1 MEVTAGLEPARL
13 AQQGR
18 RNLDLMS
25 AENTPAEDK
34 VKHRA
39 IFLFLFW
46 SFAFTWG
53 CVFLALW
60 LQKANLDVYLLLFG
74 LRLTSS
80 STLSF
85 MGNLGPAAAAV
96 MVLSRLGQQG
106 ESKILVK
113 EGFAWRIPSKGY
125 FLGILIPVAILVL
138 AIVALVIV
146 SRVPFHWYGKAFG
159 MWIESMIWGSLFR
172 AWGEEIGWRGFL
184 LPRLQSQMNGLE
196 ASLLVGLVWW
206 TWHLPVRLNPGHF
219 QWMIHFTYLVEIVSL
234 SVILTWLRNLIPGS
248 LVPVIILHAA
258 FNSGLDTL
266 RLTEGAWYQFRWEL
280 YLASAALLMA
290 GFILTI
296 AGKKLEE
303 VQAAENI
310 DILPN
315 QVPRDD

>member
-1 MEVTAGLEPARL
+1 
-13 AQQGR
+13 
-18 RNLDLMS
+18 
-25 AENTPAEDK
+25 
-34 VKHRA
+34 
-39 IFLFLFW
+39 
-46 SFAFTWG
+46 
-53 CVFLALW
+53 
-60 LQKANLDVYLLLFG
+60 
-74 LRLTSS
+74 
-80 STLSF
+80 

-113 EGFAWRIPSKGY
+113 EGFAWGIPSKGY

-146 SRVPFHWYGKAFG
+146 SRVPFHWYGNAFA
-159 MWIESMIWGSLFR
+159 MWIESMIFGSLFR

-184 LPRLQSQMNGLE
+184 LPRLQSRMNGLE

-258 FNSGLDTL
+258 FNSGLDTI